1 MKLLLVDDE
10 RYVIESIKKNICW
23 ERTDITEIYTAFTMK
38 QAQEII
44 TAVKMDII
52 ISDIVMPAAT
62 GFDLVQWVREQNF
75 RIQVIFLTSYAEF
88 DYARRAIQ
96 LESVEYLLKPI
107 DFEKLEEALKKAEQ
121 AVLQEKH
128 IEKLTEAS
136 EQWEKDRTILQKD
149 IWRNLL
155 SGNMT
160 QNQFCESAKGWI
172 CIRMD

>member
-1 MKLLLVDDE
+1 MGEGAEFQD
-10 RYVIESIKKNICW
+10 
-23 ERTDITEIYTAFTMK
+23 
-38 QAQEII
+38 
-44 TAVKMDII
+44 
-52 ISDIVMPAAT
+52 T
-62 GFDLVQWVREQNF
+62 GY
-75 RIQVIFLTSYAEF
+75 FLTSYAEF

-136 EQWEKDRTILQKD
+136 EQWEKDRIILQKD

-160 QNQFCESAKGWI
+160 QNQSANLQKGWI

>member
-23 ERTDITEIYTAFTMK
+23 ERTGITEIYTAFTMK

-107 DFEKLEEALKKAEQ
+107 DFEKL
-121 AVLQEKH
+121 
-128 IEKLTEAS
+128 
-136 EQWEKDRTILQKD
+136 DRPVTLRVNGRDGTFQQILQMD
-149 IWRNLL
+149 D
-155 SGNMT
+155 
-160 QNQFCESAKGWI
+160 QVE
-172 CIRMD
+172 IRCDE

>member
-23 ERTDITEIYTAFTMK
+23 ERTGITEIYTAFTMK

-52 ISDIVMPAAT
+52 ISDIVMPA
-62 GFDLVQWVREQNF
+62 VQWVREQNF

-121 AVLQEKH
+121 AVLQEKQ

-160 QNQFCESAKGWI
+160 RNRKKDGSVSGWI
-172 CIRMD
+172 DIF